1 MKYNRARQIIE
12 ESKASAIARRN
23 QQKTQSA
30 ARLIVE
36 ETERLEL
43 VQHLRIIE
51 QQLKRLT
58 GEIDEGW
65 GEN

>member
-1 MKYNRARQIIE
+1 MEFNRARQIIE
-12 ESKASAIARRN
+12 ESNARSVARRN
-23 QQKTQSA
+23 RQKTQLA
-30 ARLIVE
+30 ARSIVE

-43 VQHLRIIE
+43 VQHLRKLE

-65 GEN
+65 G